1 MYIGGTHANSFEKL
15 EGNFK
20 TIFIVIQ
27 NVKNKNKSKKWQKL
41 NTHLLLSKLDS
52 DNDNLPEI
60 CKMMFERRHLI
71 FFEDVRF
78 RIRRENPR
86 DEEVVL
92 TQVRHA
98 ETAHRPGQT
107 QQNGDCLITKLNWK

>member
-1 MYIGGTHANSFEKL
+1 
-15 EGNFK
+15 
-20 TIFIVIQ
+20 
-27 NVKNKNKSKKWQKL
+27 
-41 NTHLLLSKLDS
+41 
-52 DNDNLPEI
+52 
-60 CKMMFERRHLI
+60 
-71 FFEDVRF
+71 VRF

>member
-1 MYIGGTHANSFEKL
+1 MQIRLRNEKAI
-15 EGNFK
+15 FK
-20 TIFIVIQ
+20 TIFFVIQ
-27 NVKNKNKSKKWQKL
+27 NQKKKKKKKKL
-41 NTHLLLSKLDS
+41 NTHLLLNKLES
-52 DNDNLPEI
+52 DNENLPKI

-107 QQNGDCLITKLNWK
+107 QQNGDCLITKLN